1 MNNYEIMFIV
11 KTTIEKDIVDGV
23 VNSLKKVIN
32 DHKGTIENFRE
43 LGQKQL
49 AYPINKEVN
58 GYYYVMTISCN
69 AETIAE
75 FDRKALIDE
84 NLIRHLIINLDKE

>member
-11 KTTIEKDIVDGV
+11 KSTIEKDLVDSTV
-23 VNSLKKVIN
+23 TSLKKIITEQ
-32 DHKGTIENFRE
+32 KGTIEDFKE

-49 AYPINKEVN
+49 AYPIKNEVN
-58 GYYYVMTISCN
+58 GYYFVLTVN
-69 AETIAE
+69 AKAATIAE